1 MRDYTLI
8 GFYADTYQRFAH
20 SLEAADSDAAEVACL
35 QEFPGVVI
43 CGVIAGEH
51 ATVDTQEYVTGRKE
65 HL

>member
-1 MRDYTLI
+1 
-8 GFYADTYQRFAH
+8 
-20 SLEAADSDAAEVACL
+20 
-35 QEFPGVVI
+35 VI